1 MKHETR
7 VAESEKSFQKI
18 TQVQTRVENYFFF
31 SIFYAKQRRLKR
43 CGETVG

>member
-7 VAESEKSFQKI
+7 VAKSEKV
-18 TQVQTRVENYFFF
+18 TQVHTRVENYFFF

-43 CGETVG
+43 WGKTVG